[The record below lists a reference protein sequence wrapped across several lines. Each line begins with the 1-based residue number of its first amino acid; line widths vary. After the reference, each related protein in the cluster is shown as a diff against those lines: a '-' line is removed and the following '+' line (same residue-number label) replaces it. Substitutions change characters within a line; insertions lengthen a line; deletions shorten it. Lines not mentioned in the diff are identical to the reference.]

1 MPVMVVSWLSKAASR
16 RAISASMGVDLCFYK
31 ANLLCFLQPVMPVT
45 GGMDGFGQLIRI
57 YGKQFFRCRILGK
70 KRQGG
75 FAKGV
80 GKEFLVFR
88 EDLIQQGDDLALQ
101 VRDRIHDPEA
111 VAAQLTQGVEVGR
124 GDSGFTEASEADD
137 LGDDERI
144 PAVFLVTSSSLLKPV
159 CELEKRKDFPWR

>member
-70 KRQGG
+70 KRRYYIISLS
-75 FAKGV
+75 A
-80 GKEFLVFR
+80 
-88 EDLIQQGDDLALQ
+88 GD
-101 VRDRIHDPEA
+101 
-111 VAAQLTQGVEVGR
+111 T
-124 GDSGFTEASEADD
+124 
-137 LGDDERI
+137 
-144 PAVFLVTSSSLLKPV
+144 
-159 CELEKRKDFPWR
+159 